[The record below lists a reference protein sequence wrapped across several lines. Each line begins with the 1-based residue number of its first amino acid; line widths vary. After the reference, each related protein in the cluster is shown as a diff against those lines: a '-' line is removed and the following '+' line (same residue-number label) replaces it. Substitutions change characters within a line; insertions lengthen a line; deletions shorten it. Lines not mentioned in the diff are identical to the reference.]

1 MKKLLEIIDISLTD
15 LSKVLK
21 NVENIPIDSEAS
33 NQLHYFL
40 QEIEQIVVNTEEEI
54 RKFKEEN
61 NLMENNL
68 NDKKIVEQNANY
80 MITEFKGIPSMYV
93 SEEFVKRHTN
103 KSQGY
108 LKHYIQ
114 SDISIKVKGIK
125 YSDFTI
131 DVVFNKD
138 AGYNNMHRVGGHS
151 GDFGFNWPF
160 VKDTKHELGKTYRN
174 QVFNQLKDMIN
185 KEFPEN
191 KNTMESK
198 MDEKKLR
205 EFIRAK
211 ILEFITEQKVLAEA
225 EKEGH
230 GKPTSGLKKE
240 KVGTTHTE
248 KTKSKNPPAKK
259 VTDGG
264 PENKTL
270 ATAEP
275 TKVESENKEKKE
287 PDNTEFADR
296 GKYVKEGNGYKT
308 ECMGVELDVKGS
320 SYADINHLYLLAQ
333 MKKALE
339 GRGEFIK
346 KVTVE
351 MGPKEKEEIK
361 ESKEVKQLR
370 AKIREIVKEQLKKK
384 KFK

>member
-1 MKKLLEIIDISLTD
+1 MKKIIE
-15 LSKVLK
+15 K
-21 NVENIPIDSEAS
+21 NPNYIIYNIAGRPRS
-33 NQLHYFL
+33 
-40 QEIEQIVVNTEEEI
+40 
-54 RKFKEEN
+54 
-61 NLMENNL
+61 
-68 NDKKIVEQNANY
+68 
-80 MITEFKGIPSMYV
+80 GIGTVPDMFV
-93 SEEFVKRHTN
+93 SEEFMRKHE
-103 KSQGY
+103 KKIL
-108 LKHYIQ
+108 LKY
-114 SDISIKVKGIK
+114 
-125 YSDFTI
+125 YSASNITIPIHGKTYGNFSI
-131 DVVFNKD
+131 DVYFSNEPNE
-138 AGYNNMHRVGGHS
+138 AGMYRVSGVS

-160 VKDTKHELGKTYRN
+160 IKNIKHEMGKTYRM
-174 QVFNQLKDMIN
+174 QVFNYLKDLIR

-211 ILEFITEQKVLAEA
+211 IVGFITEQKVLAEV

-275 TKVESENKEKKE
+275 TKVDNEAKEMKQPE
-287 PDNTEFADR
+287 NTEFTDK
-296 GKYVKEGNGYKT
+296 GKYVKEGSGYKT
-308 ECMGVELDVKGS
+308 ECMGIELDVKGS

-333 MKKALE
+333 MRKALE

-351 MGPKEKEEIK
+351 MGEKEKEKIK
-361 ESKEVKQLR
+361 ESKEVRQLR
-370 AKIREIVKEQLKKK
+370 TKIRQLVKEELKKK
-384 KFK
+384 L